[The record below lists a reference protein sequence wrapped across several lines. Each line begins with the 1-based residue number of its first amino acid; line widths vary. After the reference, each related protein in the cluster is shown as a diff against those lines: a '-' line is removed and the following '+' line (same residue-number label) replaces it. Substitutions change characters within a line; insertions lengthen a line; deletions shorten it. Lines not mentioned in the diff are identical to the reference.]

1 MEQRKSDIDTG
12 DSNVVN
18 VNSNGLNYSFDF
30 SNQVSSNPEPINP
43 TPMPAPASNVEPAPM
58 PGTVSAP
65 EPQPVVEPV
74 VSPEPAPV
82 DPVPTVEPVVS
93 PKPAPVDP
101 VPTVEPVVSPEPA
114 PVDPVPTVEPVVS
127 PEPAP
132 VESVNNPGI
141 NSDSGMQNV
150 AENQATEKPSEQ
162 ANTANVQGEELI
174 EDKKGTKKF
183 LIIITIIVVA
193 FIIAL
198 PFIFNLI
205 G

>member
-43 TPMPAPASNVEPAPM
+43 IPMPAPASNVEPAPM

-74 VSPEPAPV
+74 VSPESAPV
-82 DPVPTVEPVVS
+82 DPVS
-93 PKPAPVDP
+93 
-101 VPTVEPVVSPEPA
+101 
-114 PVDPVPTVEPVVS
+114 TVEPVVS

-132 VESVNNPGI
+132 VESVNTPDI
-141 NSDSGMQNV
+141 NSDSEMQNV
-150 AENQATEKPSEQ
+150 AENQATEKPLEQ

>member
-82 DPVPTVEPVVS
+82 DPV
-93 PKPAPVDP
+93 A
-101 VPTVEPVVSPEPA
+101 
-114 PVDPVPTVEPVVS
+114 TVEPVVS

-132 VESVNNPGI
+132 VESVNNPDI
-141 NSDSGMQNV
+141 NSDSEMQNV
-150 AENQATEKPSEQ
+150 AENQATEKPLEQ

>member
-82 DPVPTVEPVVS
+82 DPVS
-93 PKPAPVDP
+93 
-101 VPTVEPVVSPEPA
+101 
-114 PVDPVPTVEPVVS
+114 TVEPVVS

-132 VESVNNPGI
+132 VESVNNPDI
-141 NSDSGMQNV
+141 NSDSEMQNV
-150 AENQATEKPSEQ
+150 AENQATEKPLEQ

>member
-1 MEQRKSDIDTG
+1 M
-12 DSNVVN
+12 
-18 VNSNGLNYSFDF
+18 
-30 SNQVSSNPEPINP
+30 
-43 TPMPAPASNVEPAPM
+43 
-58 PGTVSAP
+58 
-65 EPQPVVEPV
+65 
-74 VSPEPAPV
+74 
-82 DPVPTVEPVVS
+82 
-93 PKPAPVDP
+93 
-101 VPTVEPVVSPEPA
+101 VSPEPA

-150 AENQATEKPSEQ
+150 AENQATEKPLEQ

>member
-93 PKPAPVDP
+93 P
-101 VPTVEPVVSPEPA
+101 
-114 PVDPVPTVEPVVS
+114 
-127 PEPAP
+127 EPAP
-132 VESVNNPGI
+132 VESVNNPDI
-141 NSDSGMQNV
+141 NSDSEMQNV
-150 AENQATEKPSEQ
+150 AENQATEKPLEQ